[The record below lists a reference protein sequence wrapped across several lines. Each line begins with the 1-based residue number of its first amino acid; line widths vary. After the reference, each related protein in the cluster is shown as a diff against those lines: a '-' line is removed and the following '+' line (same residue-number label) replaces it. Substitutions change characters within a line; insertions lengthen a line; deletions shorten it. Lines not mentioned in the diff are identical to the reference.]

1 MFENIERDA
10 DERGQVG
17 IGTLIVFI
25 ALVLV
30 AAIAAGVLINTAGF
44 LQSQAES
51 TGQESTQQVSN
62 NLQVKSV
69 IGVTPDS
76 SGAGAGVDEVKVR
89 VALGPGADPIDLSQA
104 TFEFVGDANYRGK
117 IDTGTDGITV
127 KDLSGSS
134 NTVLKEGETRIIGL
148 ESGQSTNAQIDENL
162 EAGDEGTLTI
172 TTADGSSTRVDIV
185 VPSPIT
191 SSEPVK
197 L

>member
-1 MFENIERDA
+1 
-10 DERGQVG
+10 VG